1 MSMARVEDPGMTKR
15 YRLIPWYIVAFFV
28 VVAVLDG
35 IFVYVA
41 TSTHTG
47 VVTEH
52 AYDEGL
58 AYNETVAA
66 ADAQKQLGWQSEI
79 VLTGNRML
87 SFSLKDTDG
96 KPLTGAVVKAQ
107 FMRPTQAGMD
117 FSLELSESADGVY
130 TAPVT
135 FPVDGLWDVRV
146 FALEGEHDF
155 QAHERL
161 VVKKP

>member
-15 YRLIPWYIVAFFV
+15 DRLIPWYIVAFFV
-28 VVAVLDG
+28 VVAILDG

-47 VVTEH
+47 VVTDR
-52 AYDEGL
+52 AYDKGL

-66 ADAQKQLGWQSEI
+66 AEAQQQLGWQSEI
-79 VLTGNRML
+79 TLAGNERLTFTLRDAEGNA
-87 SFSLKDTDG
+87 
-96 KPLTGAVVKAQ
+96 LTGAVVKAE

-117 FSLELSESADGVY
+117 FAVELAESTDGVY
-130 TAPVT
+130 SATVA

-146 FALEGEHDF
+146 FAIEGERDY
-155 QAHERL
+155 QAHKRL